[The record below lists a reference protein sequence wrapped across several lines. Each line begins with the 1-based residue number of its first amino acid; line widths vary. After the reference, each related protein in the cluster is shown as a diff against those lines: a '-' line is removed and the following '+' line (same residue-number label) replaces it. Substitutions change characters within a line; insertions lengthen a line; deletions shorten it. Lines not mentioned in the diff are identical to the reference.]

1 MTVIMREEDV
11 RVVRDNESGIMEGEG
26 YRGVFRKSD
35 HKERYELLKER
46 LVHDTEVFCRK
57 NDPDTL
63 LDLIEV
69 AYALSSLMGYPEEEM
84 ARMRKI
90 VKSERGSYS
99 RGTVYEPEE

>member
-46 LVHDTEVFCRK
+46 LVHDTDVFCRK

-69 AYALSSLMGYPEEEM
+69 AYALGSLMGYPEEEM

-99 RGTVYEPEE
+99 RGTVYEPEQ